1 MLYWIP
7 RSSSRSSPYQKF
19 NVQLFSKSCVFKLT
33 FTAVHSPAFLL
44 ILTQKKQRKSH
55 IILLASWKISPGPPS
70 IPVLTSLFPETTVP
84 ESQCPTFAISFII
97 SLTQFWPGL
106 AWLWLSRHAWVFV
119 LSILLVWGG
128 LAGCLSWYQ
137 IQGGDF
143 CQLKAAP
150 TSRFNPQT
158 AFKL

>member
-7 RSSSRSSPYQKF
+7 WSSSRSSPYQKF
-19 NVQLFSKSCVFKLT
+19 NVQLFSKSCVFKWT

-44 ILTQKKQRKSH
+44 ILTQKKRQKLHHPVGLLKDLPRPSIHTCAYVTISRNHRSRVPVSH
-55 IILLASWKISPGPPS
+55 ICYEFHHL
-70 IPVLTSLFPETTVP
+70 SL
-84 ESQCPTFAISFII
+84 S
-97 SLTQFWPGL
+97 QFWLGL

>member
-19 NVQLFSKSCVFKLT
+19 NVQLFSKSCVFKWT

-44 ILTQKKQRKSH
+44 ILTQKNKAKVTSSCWPLERSPQALHPYLCLRHYFPKPPFQSPSVPH
-55 IILLASWKISPGPPS
+55 LLWISS
-70 IPVLTSLFPETTVP
+70 YLS
-84 ESQCPTFAISFII
+84 
-97 SLTQFWPGL
+97 QFWLGL